1 LTDAYVPRH
10 VLVFVVFLEEKAKY
24 SSCAACSVRLK
35 VQIDFWWR
43 QQGFSQQEEGVQAL
57 IFVGTH
63 NRGLRRSL
71 FSICVLLVGSPCIR
85 STADGPCRQ

>member
-1 LTDAYVPRH
+1 MVLSLYTSRVCCRLTDAYVPRH

-43 QQGFSQQEEGVQAL
+43 QQGFSQQEKGLHAAL
-57 IFVGTH
+57 
-63 NRGLRRSL
+63 
-71 FSICVLLVGSPCIR
+71 
-85 STADGPCRQ
+85 ADVCWDHHDM